1 MSFIDCFATDH
12 APHTLREKELSN
24 PPPGFPGLETML
36 PLLLTAVNEGRLT
49 IDDIILR
56 LYTNPM
62 KIFSLDKQLDTHI
75 EVDLDEEWI
84 IPPALTYS
92 KSKWTPFAGM
102 KMKGAVKRVVLRGET
117 VYIDG
122 KVLAE
127 PGYGRDI
134 RRPTPTTPIKRIQPQ
149 VVKTPPRKMYVASS
163 TPADKQQRARHNSE
177 PPAGMKRYID
187 SSIHP
192 SIYRPVIFSIAHED

>member
-1 MSFIDCFATDH
+1 MESWIKHFQTWPNNRVICVHAEERSTAAVLLLADLYKRPVHVCHVARKEEILVIRVAKEKGLPVTCEVCPHHLFLTREDADKLGDGKGEVRPSLVTLEDQQSLWENMSFIDCFATDH

-92 KSKWTPFAGM
+92 K
-102 KMKGAVKRVVLRGET
+102 V
-117 VYIDG
+117 
-122 KVLAE
+122 
-127 PGYGRDI
+127 
-134 RRPTPTTPIKRIQPQ
+134 Q
-149 VVKTPPRKMYVASS
+149 
-163 TPADKQQRARHNSE
+163 
-177 PPAGMKRYID
+177 
-187 SSIHP
+187 SSIP
-192 SIYRPVIFSIAHED
+192 T